1 MDPSCPSVYKNSH
14 LPFVSTPGCQFQSM
28 ADSHGPLN
36 ALFSFCFRLTA
47 CSLHIQ
53 KAIIFTPLFLYLEVN
68 GCLKQT
74 TAFATA
80 AHQPGSFHVKQR
92 VALSSQH
99 LASCRGGCILLW
111 WTHTWSCC
119 HLHNPG
125 LIFTIPHLG
134 LPEAISQSR
143 FPLAYY
149 IFTYIEMKENA
160 ASHYLAS
167 QLLQRSHSWPFLVM
181 SCSLAIRS
189 PPALTPSFIP
199 PTHMHRFTHTL
210 SGSFFHVCFPKLFNP
225 LKLALATLFSYS
237 AASFSLCG
245 TAWKANQILLQA
257 MYVCECVFLCVRIW
271 EENRTRINKGHL

>member
-53 KAIIFTPLFLYLEVN
+53 KAIISTPLFLYLEVN

-99 LASCRGGCILLW
+99 LASCRGGGGGYFALMNAHMILLSLTQSG
-111 WTHTWSCC
+111 THF
-119 HLHNPG
+119 HNSP
-125 LIFTIPHLG
+125 P
-134 LPEAISQSR
+134 
-143 FPLAYY
+143 
-149 IFTYIEMKENA
+149 
-160 ASHYLAS
+160 
-167 QLLQRSHSWPFLVM
+167 
-181 SCSLAIRS
+181 RS
-189 PPALTPSFIP
+189 P
-199 PTHMHRFTHTL
+199 
-210 SGSFFHVCFPKLFNP
+210 
-225 LKLALATLFSYS
+225 
-237 AASFSLCG
+237 
-245 TAWKANQILLQA
+245 
-257 MYVCECVFLCVRIW
+257 
-271 EENRTRINKGHL
+271 